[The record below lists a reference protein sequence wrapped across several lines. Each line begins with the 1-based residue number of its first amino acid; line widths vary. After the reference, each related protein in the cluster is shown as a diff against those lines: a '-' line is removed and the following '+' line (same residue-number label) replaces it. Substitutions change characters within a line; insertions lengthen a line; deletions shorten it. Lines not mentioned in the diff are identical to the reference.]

1 MTKPVSRLSRALMA
15 RERSLRDSRRR
26 RRGVTMPIRAM
37 RARRMASHVPM
48 SLESPTASTILPDL
62 FH

>member
-1 MTKPVSRLSRALMA
+1 
-15 RERSLRDSRRR
+15 
-26 RRGVTMPIRAM
+26 MPIRAM